1 MNDYTVEITYKRGA
15 QTIQSFHTCVAHS
28 EYFAKVQAK
37 RTLNRTGIFGTF
49 NYKVYGGE
57 TAVDKEQQVI

>member
-15 QTIQSFHTCVAHS
+15 QTLQSFHSITCS
-28 EYFAKVQAK
+28 NEQFAKVQAK
-37 RTLNRTGIFGTF
+37 RELNRTGIFGTF

-57 TAVDKEQQVI
+57 TSVDKEQQVF